1 MARPANGA
9 RLTLATWLQ
18 PRPDRPATIPL
29 PPDVT
34 VRIGRVDGQAPADSA
49 GVHTV
54 GLNSREQAAVWKG
67 KARPMWPA
75 GIHAA
80 QAAACPRLAEA
91 PGSLEHDLSLT
102 EASGEPAGRGL
113 SHRVFHTGTLS
124 TRRLAELTLTLTPTL
139 TPTHTLIRHSEHK
152 DLLSRRHA
160 EISWRGGG
168 GALLFRDGNPARP
181 APSCNGSS
189 INDALVPLGGV

>member
-1 MARPANGA
+1 MAYACSERCDDDESATPVGDTSTQLERREFSAERAQMARPASGA

-54 GLNSREQAAVWKG
+54 GLNSRE
-67 KARPMWPA
+67 
-75 GIHAA
+75 
-80 QAAACPRLAEA
+80 
-91 PGSLEHDLSLT
+91 
-102 EASGEPAGRGL
+102 
-113 SHRVFHTGTLS
+113 
-124 TRRLAELTLTLTPTL
+124 
-139 TPTHTLIRHSEHK
+139 HSEHK

-160 EISWRGGG
+160 EISWRWGSWPG
-168 GALLFRDGNPARP
+168 GAVLFRDGNPARP

-189 INDALVPLGGV
+189 INDALVPLGGSCEAPLGCTIDLGVPHMIPGRRPLPP